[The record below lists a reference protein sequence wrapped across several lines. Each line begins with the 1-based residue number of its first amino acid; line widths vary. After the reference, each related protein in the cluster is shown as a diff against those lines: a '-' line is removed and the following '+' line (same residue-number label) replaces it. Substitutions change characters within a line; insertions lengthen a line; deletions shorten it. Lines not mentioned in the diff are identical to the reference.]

1 MSYNHNL
8 ELTLFLWPE
17 GYSPKRVAYYLLAK
31 GLVAS
36 ATDLVAGVT
45 SDPNLLINI
54 IELRDG
60 RLVDVNSSDPRP
72 AGKSTPCLRI
82 VDRATGSTTWLHESA
97 AIPIYLEELYPDLS
111 PLQGRLPLERALMH
125 DIMAQYDLALAE
137 GTNYL
142 KNATSVTTMWSGM
155 RDEDRSHSAALY
167 GKANVVKS
175 LFRMQDRARESLAA
189 TGWLTPGVNG
199 PGLVDVS
206 LAALAWYQ
214 HLCYGWDIFADE
226 SLSELRK
233 WYGRFK
239 ELSWWITLEQSGI
252 LKPFQYPE
260 GCLEV

>member
-1 MSYNHNL
+1 MAHNHDL
-8 ELTLFLWPE
+8 ELTLFLWVE

-36 ATDLVAGVT
+36 PTDLMAGVT
-45 SDPNLLINI
+45 SDPNLRINL

-60 RLVDVNSSDPRP
+60 RLVDVNASDPRP

-82 VDRATGSTTWLHESA
+82 VDRATGCTTWLHESA
-97 AIPIYLEELYPDLS
+97 TIPLYFEELYPDLG
-111 PLQGRLPLERALMH
+111 PLQGRLPLERAQMH
-125 DIMAQYDLALAE
+125 DILAQYDMALAE

-142 KNATSVTTMWSGM
+142 RNAAAVTTMWSGM
-155 RDEDRSHSAALY
+155 RNEDRSLPVALH
-167 GKANVVKS
+167 GKASMVKS
-175 LFRMQDRARESLAA
+175 LCRMQDRANESLTA

-199 PGLVDVS
+199 PGIVDLS

-226 SLSELRK
+226 SLGELRR

-239 ELSWWITLEQSGI
+239 ELSWWVALEQSGV
-252 LKPFQYPE
+252 LKPFRYPE
-260 GCLEV
+260 GSLEV